1 MIDRLPSSTPPLLL
15 RLVRAALAGGIAAAL
30 AWSSTADDWPQWLGP
45 QRDGV
50 WREGGIL
57 ASFPDGG
64 PKLRWRTKI
73 GGGYAGPT
81 VADGKVFVHD
91 RLVRAAKDLAE
102 KQNFQRG
109 IISGSERVLCL
120 NEQDGELIWK
130 REYDCTYSVSY
141 PAGPRVHPTV
151 DGNRVYTLGAEGN
164 LMCLEAKS
172 GKVRWARNL
181 KRDYRTK
188 TPLWGFAGHPL
199 IDGDKLICLV
209 GGNGSVVVAFN
220 KHTGKQL
227 WKSLSAREPG
237 YAPPT
242 MIEAG
247 GKRQLIVWHPEAVN
261 SINPA
266 NGKRYWSEP
275 FKIRAGLSVATPRQS
290 GDLLFV
296 SSFYNGPIMFQLNAS
311 KPDASILWRGGGKSE
326 KTTDALHALMATPF
340 IEGDHIYGVCSYGQF
355 RCIELKTGKRVWETF
370 EPTTGGKPVRWG
382 NAFVVKHEDRYFL
395 HNEHGDLII
404 AKLSPQGYEEIDR
417 ANLLKPTS
425 NHPRRLVVWSHP
437 AFANKS
443 IYARNDEEVV
453 CYSLAAE

>member
-227 WKSLSAREPG
+227 WKSLSAR
-237 YAPPT
+237 
-242 MIEAG
+242 
-247 GKRQLIVWHPEAVN
+247 
-261 SINPA
+261 
-266 NGKRYWSEP
+266 
-275 FKIRAGLSVATPRQS
+275 
-290 GDLLFV
+290 
-296 SSFYNGPIMFQLNAS
+296 
-311 KPDASILWRGGGKSE
+311 
-326 KTTDALHALMATPF
+326 
-340 IEGDHIYGVCSYGQF
+340 
-355 RCIELKTGKRVWETF
+355 
-370 EPTTGGKPVRWG
+370 
-382 NAFVVKHEDRYFL
+382 
-395 HNEHGDLII
+395 
-404 AKLSPQGYEEIDR
+404 
-417 ANLLKPTS
+417 
-425 NHPRRLVVWSHP
+425 
-437 AFANKS
+437 
-443 IYARNDEEVV
+443 
-453 CYSLAAE
+453 